1 MRLGIPWGAGNDS
14 PLRRAWQGALAGGR
28 RLLRNRQVSP
38 MSRGQSVRTGVYLLL
53 VTLFVGGL
61 QVAPAPAVQVGPP
74 RTVVTVNPKMGVHT
88 RLTDEVEEWK
98 IQRTLEMVREMGAP
112 WDVEYFPWGYYE
124 PKKGQY
130 DWGHADTVVNHA
142 VAQGLTVIGRIDYV
156 PEWARPPRTTFRYLD
171 EAHFADLGDF
181 VYAFVSHFR
190 GRVPYIVIWNEP
202 NLSMEWGQRPVDPA
216 AYVRLL
222 RICYQRAK
230 EADPSVHVV
239 AAGLA
244 PTTEPP
250 GSEWGMDDLVY
261 LQRMYDAGAKG
272 TFDAMAIHAYGWTF
286 PPDDPP
292 SPDTVNFARAE
303 LIHQVMV
310 KNGDGDKPCL
320 ITEGGWNDHPRW
332 TRAVKPAQRIVYTI
346 RAYEKALEE
355 WDWCKAVALWAFRF
369 PWPQGTYQDYFS
381 FVAVDFTP
389 RPIYLEVQRYARGEV
404 TAQEEAAP

>member
-1 MRLGIPWGAGNDS
+1 VRLGIPWRGGGADR
-14 PLRRAWQGALAGGR
+14 LARAWRGAAGVLGLAGRRKAVPMTRAQALRTGAYLVLVALA
-28 RLLRNRQVSP
+28 
-38 MSRGQSVRTGVYLLL
+38 
-53 VTLFVGGL
+53 VGWL
-61 QVAPAPAVQVGPP
+61 QVAPAPAVQIGPR
-74 RTVVTVNPKMGVHT
+74 RTVVTINPKMGVHT

-112 WDVEYFPWGYYE
+112 WDVEYFPWGYLE
-124 PKKGQY
+124 PQRGHY
-130 DWGHADTVVNHA
+130 DWAHADTVVNHA
-142 VAQGLTVIGRIDYV
+142 VAQGLTVIGRIDFV
-156 PEWARPPRTTFRYLD
+156 PEWARPAGTTFRYLD
-171 EAHFADLGDF
+171 EAHFADMGDF

-190 GRVPYIVIWNEP
+190 SRVPYIVIWNEP

-230 EADPSVHVV
+230 EADPAVQVV

-250 GSEWGMDDLVY
+250 GSEWGMDDLAY

-272 TFDAMAIHAYGWTF
+272 AFDAMAIHAYGWTF
-286 PPDDPP
+286 APDDPP

-303 LIHQVMV
+303 LTHEVMV
-310 KNGDGDKPCL
+310 RNGDGDKPCL

-332 TRAVKPAQRIVYTI
+332 TRAVKPAQRIAYTI
-346 RAYEKALEE
+346 RAYEKAFQE

-369 PWPQGTYQDYFS
+369 PWPQKTYQDYFA

-389 RPIYLEVQRYARGEV
+389 RPIYLEVQRYARGE
-404 TAQEEAAP
+404 APSLEGGAP